1 MAQSDCSI
9 LSEVFLFNGME
20 ISEVAALTRSCP
32 RIQYSAGDLIHSSK
46 KQSHGIGVILS
57 GRARIVSGGGD
68 TLLRILRT
76 GDVFGAASVFAI
88 DDGNRTAVI
97 ASGKCTVL
105 LIPEDKIREILSAY
119 PDAALRYIG
128 FLSDRID
135 FLNTRISSLAAGD
148 AVAKVAG
155 YILSLDHDD
164 QGVAYIKDSLTNIA
178 SRLNM
183 GRASLYRT
191 IDRFVADGYIS
202 RDKDM
207 LTILDRDSLED
218 IIFKKR
224 SR

>member
-1 MAQSDCSI
+1 MAQPDISI
-9 LSEVFLFNGME
+9 LSEVFLFKNIDPLKIE
-20 ISEVAALTRSCP
+20 ALTENCP
-32 RIQYSAGDLIHSSK
+32 HIQYSAGDVIHSSRK
-46 KQSHGIGVILS
+46 PSRGIGVILS
-57 GRARIVSGGGD
+57 GVARIVAGGGD
-68 TLLRILRT
+68 TLLRILKT
-76 GDVFGAASVFAI
+76 GDVFGAASVFTI

-105 LIPEDKIREILSAY
+105 LIPEDKIREILTVY

-128 FLSDRID
+128 FLSERID

-164 QGVAYIKDSLTNIA
+164 QGVAFIKDSLTNIA

-191 IDRFVADGYIS
+191 IDRFVTDGYIS

-207 LTILDRDSLED
+207 LIILDRDSLED